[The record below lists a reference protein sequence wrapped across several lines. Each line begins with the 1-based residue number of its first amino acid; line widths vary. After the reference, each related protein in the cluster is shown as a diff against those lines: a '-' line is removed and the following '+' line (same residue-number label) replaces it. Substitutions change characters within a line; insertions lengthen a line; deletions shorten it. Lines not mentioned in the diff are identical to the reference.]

1 MTLYSLRRPI
11 GGVVAA
17 LMLVGCSRSPFQSD
31 ALLLHDPESSEHRP
45 ADGPGKPPPDDR
57 SAAGERP
64 TLGAN
69 STLDAYLR
77 YAALNN
83 PGLESAFQRW
93 KAAVERLPQ
102 VRALPDPRFTYG
114 YYINSIETRVGP
126 MQHAIAL
133 SQTFPWLGKLQDRE
147 DAAARAANAEYE
159 LFEAEKLDLFYRVEA
174 AFNELFYLKRS
185 IDIANDNI
193 ELLGQFERVAR
204 ARYRV
209 GAANH
214 PDVIRIQVELG
225 KLEDRL
231 RRLRDLRAPQTAR
244 LNAALN
250 RPPNAQ
256 LPWPSAVGE
265 RVTDKGVDDLLA
277 MLRENNPLLEAL
289 DEESERERINAD
301 IARKDGLPDL
311 TVGLAYTIV
320 GERSGVSIPGNG
332 DDAFLAS
339 FSVNVPLWRAKYDAG
354 VREALARRL
363 AIVNQRLETSNRL
376 TADLQ
381 QALFEHHD
389 ARRRVELYRDT
400 LIPKATES
408 LQASLAG
415 FEQGTADFLDLVD
428 TERTLLE
435 FQLAL
440 ERATVDRATSYAQ
453 LERLVGTSVAP
464 PRDKAKP
471 QENDP

>member
-1 MTLYSLRRPI
+1 MP
-11 GGVVAA
+11 G
-17 LMLVGCSRSPFQSD
+17 SPF
-31 ALLLHDPESSEHRP
+31 
-45 ADGPGKPPPDDR
+45 
-57 SAAGERP
+57 SA
-64 TLGAN
+64 T
-69 STLDAYLR
+69 
-77 YAALNN
+77 
-83 PGLESAFQRW
+83 
-93 KAAVERLPQ
+93 
-102 VRALPDPRFTYG
+102 
-114 YYINSIETRVGP
+114 
-126 MQHAIAL
+126 
-133 SQTFPWLGKLQDRE
+133 
-147 DAAARAANAEYE
+147 
-159 LFEAEKLDLFYRVEA
+159 
-174 AFNELFYLKRS
+174 
-185 IDIANDNI
+185 
-193 ELLGQFERVAR
+193 
-204 ARYRV
+204 
-209 GAANH
+209 
-214 PDVIRIQVELG
+214 
-225 KLEDRL
+225 
-231 RRLRDLRAPQTAR
+231 
-244 LNAALN
+244 
-250 RPPNAQ
+250 
-256 LPWPSAVGE
+256 
-265 RVTDKGVDDLLA
+265 
-277 MLRENNPLLEAL
+277 L

-453 LERLVGTSVAP
+453 IERLVGTSVAP
-464 PRDKAKP
+464 RDKAEP